1 MLATITKI
9 ETQKKNK
16 DRYSIFLDGDF
27 AFGVHVDVLVTH
39 GLRKGMTLEKDELEA
54 LIHDESVKK
63 AVLAGIKHI
72 SYKQRTSKE
81 VRDKLI
87 SLEHTPDQV
96 EEAIEKLI
104 EMAFLDD
111 ERYAEEFVDTRQQR
125 YGRKRIFLEL
135 KKRGIPEHI
144 AQRALDE
151 MLDVDAGYETA
162 LNMAR
167 KKYAQCSDIDP
178 RKAATRIQGQ
188 LLRKGYSYDVV
199 NRIIKE
205 LGVFDRS

>member
-16 DRYSIFLDGDF
+16 DRYSIFLDGEF
-27 AFGVHVDVLVTH
+27 AFGVHVDVLVMH
-39 GLRKGMTLEKDELEA
+39 GLRKGMTLEKEELEA

-63 AVLAGIKHI
+63 AILAGIKHI

-87 SLEHTPDQV
+87 SLEYTPDQI
-96 EEAIEKLI
+96 EEAVEKLI
-104 EMAFLDD
+104 DLAFLDD

-135 KKRGIPEHI
+135 KKRGIAEGL
-144 AQRALDE
+144 AERALDK
-151 MLDVDAGYETA
+151 MLDVDAGYQTA
-162 LNMAR
+162 MAMAQ
-167 KKYAQCSDIDP
+167 KKYAQCTGLDP

-205 LGVFDRS
+205 LGVFDRT